1 VESAPEAGLDA
12 PSKYAPVARAPL
24 IPGEY
29 SESYEELHRRFVA
42 TLKPADVLEE
52 IWVREAAELAWEI
65 QRLRRIKAN
74 MLSGCASEG
83 LEQVLHSIDADDPI
97 GTAYGWAARDPQ
109 AIRRVDAALST
120 AGFSIDTIMARTY
133 LERLV
138 EMDRIERIATALEI
152 RRNETLQQIRRH
164 RAPFTERMRRS
175 VADAEVAGL
184 KLIAPEQTPAT
195 AGS

>member
-1 VESAPEAGLDA
+1 
-12 PSKYAPVARAPL
+12 
-24 IPGEY
+24 
-29 SESYEELHRRFVA
+29 
-42 TLKPADVLEE
+42 VLF
-52 IWVREAAELAWEI
+52 
-65 QRLRRIKAN
+65 
-74 MLSGCASEG
+74 
-83 LEQVLHSIDADDPI
+83 SIDAGDSI
-97 GTAYGWAARDPQ
+97 RTSHGWAARDPQ

-164 RAPFTERMRRS
+164 RAPFTERVRRT

-184 KLIAPEQTPAT
+184 RLIAPEQTPAT
-195 AGS
+195 PGS

>member
-1 VESAPEAGLDA
+1 M
-12 PSKYAPVARAPL
+12 
-24 IPGEY
+24 
-29 SESYEELHRRFVA
+29 A
-42 TLKPADVLEE
+42 TLKPVDVLEE
-52 IWVREAAELAWEI
+52 IWVREAAELTWEI

-74 MLSGCASEG
+74 MLPGCASEG
-83 LEQVLHSIDADDPI
+83 LQQVLHSLDADNPI
-97 GTAYGWAARDPQ
+97 RTSHGWAARDPQ

-120 AGFSIDTIMARTY
+120 AGFGIDTIMARTY

-175 VADAEVAGL
+175 VADAEW
-184 KLIAPEQTPAT
+184 P
-195 AGS
+195 GSS